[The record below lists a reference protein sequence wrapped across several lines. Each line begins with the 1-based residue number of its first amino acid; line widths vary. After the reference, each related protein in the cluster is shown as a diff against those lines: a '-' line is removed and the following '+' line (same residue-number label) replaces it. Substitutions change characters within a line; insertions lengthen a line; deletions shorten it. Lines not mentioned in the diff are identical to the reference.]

1 MGARGQR
8 IDQNNARPEMTHT
21 PIGGTN
27 LPATRIAFGTAAL
40 GGMYDTYGHDVDEEF
55 ARSTVNAIFDGPAN
69 VIDTSRNYGSGR
81 SEARIGAVIRERGG
95 LPGGFIVSTKLDRDM
110 DTGRFDAARARR
122 SFEESLDALSLERV
136 QVLHLHDPEHAADLA
151 EITQPGGA
159 LDELFRIKDEGLA
172 DAVGLAMGRIDIML
186 PLIQDRPFDVILNHN
201 RFSLLNR
208 SANELF
214 DVAHGLGIAI
224 WNAAPFAGGVLAKG
238 SAASSRITYQ
248 EVDKAALAPV
258 RDLEKMCLEFGVPL
272 GALALQFS
280 MRDPRIAT
288 TVIGVSRP
296 ERVAATVEWAGLDI
310 ADELWDQLENLGYS
324 TADPEA
330 YRRYQPG

>member
-1 MGARGQR
+1 
-8 IDQNNARPEMTHT
+8 MTHT
-21 PIGGTN
+21 PIAGTN
-27 LPATRIAFGTAAL
+27 LRATPIAFGTAAL
-40 GGMYDTYGHDVDEEF
+40 GGMYDTYGHDVDEEL
-55 ARSTVNAIFDGPAN
+55 ARSTVNAIFDGPSN

-81 SEARIGAVIRERGG
+81 SEARIGAVLRERGG
-95 LPGGFIVSTKLDRDM
+95 LPDGFIVSTKLDRDA
-110 DTGRFDAARARR
+110 DTGRFDATRARR

-136 QVLHLHDPEHAADLA
+136 QVLHLHDPEHAPDLH

-159 LDELFRIKDEGLA
+159 LDELFKIKDEGLA

-186 PLIQDRPFDVILNHN
+186 PLVRERPFDVILNHN

-214 DVAHGLGIAI
+214 DVAHGLGMTV

-248 EVDKAALAPV
+248 EVDEAALAPV
-258 RDLEKMCLEFGVPL
+258 RDLEEMCLEFGVPV
-272 GALALQFS
+272 GALALQLS
-280 MRDPRIAT
+280 LRDARIAS
-288 TVIGVSRP
+288 TVIGVSRA
-296 ERVAATVEWAGLDI
+296 ERVATTVEWAELDI
-310 ADELWDQLENLGYS
+310 ADELWDQLEDLDYS

-330 YRRYQPG
+330 YRQHRPG